1 MTEDNSNNKRSA
13 MTTVKT
19 VYARAALMVMCL
31 NVLLTGYAIAE
42 LANMQTTPDQVGPS
56 RTTQTEQLSTP
67 EEPSGDKTATS
78 VEGVASDK
86 E

>member
-1 MTEDNSNNKRSA
+1 MTDTSNKST

-31 NVLLTGYAIAE
+31 NLLLTGYAIAA
-42 LANMQTTPDQVGPS
+42 LANIQTTDQASFPEGK
-56 RTTQTEQLSTP
+56 QTEQASVQET
-67 EEPSGDKTATS
+67 SGDKTPTS
-78 VEGVASDK
+78 AEGVVSDK

>member
-1 MTEDNSNNKRSA
+1 MTEDNSNNTKST

-31 NVLLTGYAIAE
+31 NVLLTGYAIAA
-42 LANMQTTPDQVGPS
+42 LANIQTTDQVS
-56 RTTQTEQLSTP
+56 FQKETQTEQASAQET
-67 EEPSGDKTATS
+67 SGDKTPSS
-78 VEGVASDK
+78 VEGVVSDK

>member
-1 MTEDNSNNKRSA
+1 MTDTSNKST

-31 NVLLTGYAIAE
+31 NLLLTGYAIAA
-42 LANMQTTPDQVGPS
+42 LANIQTTDQVSPPEGN
-56 RTTQTEQLSTP
+56 QTEQVAAQTSGVKTPASP
-67 EEPSGDKTATS
+67 EEVS
-78 VEGVASDK
+78 SDK